1 MFHDCS
7 HNTSRCRHWIKF
19 PRTSIQASNLILVS
33 TVSSCSSYSEMHST
47 KQSSVLW
54 RVWSCSCLV
63 HCLHLGLHFH
73 MNLLAYY
80 GVVGPCGSTV
90 LPGLGGEGG
99 SQWRTKVCRIVV
111 ATPPPPPSYKFAVT
125 SLFLMYY
132 TVIFE
137 TKFFP
142 DVNLALGVGILVLMF
157 RGCIPYCEV
166 FDRSVSSTE
175 CVLQ

>member
-19 PRTSIQASNLILVS
+19 PRTSIQTSNLILVS

-80 GVVGPCGSTV
+80 CVVGPCGSTV
-90 LPGLGGEGG
+90 VLWLGGMGG
-99 SQWRTKVCRIVV
+99 ASDAPRYVV
-111 ATPPPPPSYKFAVT
+111 LSLPPPLPSYKFAVT
-125 SLFLMYY
+125 SLFLTYY
-132 TVIFE
+132 AVIFE
-137 TKFFP
+137 TKFFH
-142 DVNLALGVGILVLMF
+142 DASLAIGVGILVIMF
-157 RGCIPYCEV
+157 RGCISYCEV